1 MALNTL
7 VVLEICHLFFIRNI
21 YGTSLTW
28 RAIQATLAVWICV
41 IAITLAQLQLTYLP
55 PLQQVFGTRAVPIAD
70 GILIVAVGA
79 IFFAIIEVEK
89 QLRLT
94 FRKRRSPRP
103 PAFTIDTREASCR

>member
-21 YGTSLTW
+21 YGASLTW
-28 RAIQATLAVWICV
+28 RAIQGTPAVWICV
-41 IAITLAQLQLTYLP
+41 IANTLARLLVTTCL
-55 PLQQVFGTRAVPIAD
+55 PLQQVFGTRAAPIAD

-94 FRKRRSPRP
+94 FRKR
-103 PAFTIDTREASCR
+103 